1 MINTCNHSLL
11 IEGGLGVNVIICE
24 DEAYYR
30 EAISRVVDEWKQ
42 VTQHPDVTYMTFSSS
57 EDFLERWEN
66 SLISDLLFL
75 DIEIPNRK

>member
-1 MINTCNHSLL
+1 M
-11 IEGGLGVNVIICE
+11 NVIICE